1 MKTVRELLKHKGV
14 EVHTIDPDVSV
25 YEALQRMAQH
35 DVGALVVLDERGE
48 VSGLI
53 SERDYARKV
62 ILKGHA
68 SRDLK
73 VREIMS
79 GNPLC
84 ITSRHTVGECMELMT
99 QRRFRHLPV
108 VENGQIAGL
117 ISIGDVVRAII
128 EDQQSTIE
136 EMESYIRN
144 GR

>member
-1 MKTVRELLKHKGV
+1 MTTVRELLKHKGV

-25 YEALQRMAQH
+25 YEALERMAQH
-35 DVGALVVLDERGE
+35 DVGVLDERGE
-48 VSGLI
+48 VVGLI

-79 GNPLC
+79 ENPLC
-84 ITSRHTVGECMELMT
+84 ITSRHTVAECMEIMT
-99 QRRFRHLPV
+99 SRRFRHLPV

-117 ISIGDVVRAII
+117 VSIGDVVRAII

-136 EMESYIRN
+136 EMQSYIRG